1 MQAIF
6 NRQDMH
12 LLEAAILA
20 KYNAAKARL
29 NNLQKEY
36 NTKYNSLSWWKK
48 FIWYPDEGDMNY
60 ADLQAEFEDS
70 LYLLGKVR
78 NLISNEANQIILT
91 SEEGDFIFGED
102 YHV

>member
-29 NNLQKEY
+29 NNLQEEY
-36 NTKYNSLSWWKK
+36 NTKYGSMPFWKK
-48 FIWYPDEGDMNY
+48 FLWYPSGCNYNY
-60 ADLQAEFEDS
+60 ADIQAEFEDS